1 MTNRTSQRP
10 RQGNNQNGSNNI
22 IDNIISVVIIIGILV
37 GGFFYVKA
45 NEVKS
50 LNDFLLSAKGTVSKL
65 KTCLD
70 TDEITDCVSDAFLT
84 LLAKTLKITQ
94 TIKVLKKVRIVLN
107 Y

>member
-1 MTNRTSQRP
+1 TTLFR
-10 RQGNNQNGSNNI
+10 SNNI

-70 TDEITDCVSDAFLT
+70 TDEITDCVSDAFSNAT
-84 LLAKTLKITQ
+84 GKNSKNNTDDKGFKERAETAAQ
-94 TIKVLKKVRIVLN
+94 SDTI
-107 Y
+107 